1 MKLRYFLIT
10 VFLFAPLLSLA
21 ESPSDARLDPRT
33 KYQNGEIV
41 EILIVPGHDDKHSGA
56 VFRGQREAD
65 MNLML
70 AKKIAAEL
78 ANDPN
83 IFVTVTRDDAGY
95 YPPLQE
101 YFDENEKEINKF
113 IKDNK
118 AKTRRLMEAEDWTID
133 PGVTH
138 NDALPEV
145 AYALYGINK
154 WIAEESFDLVIHI
167 HFNDDTSHWGNNMGE
182 YGGYTIY
189 VPDENLP
196 NAKGSKPLAESIG
209 REMQKTFN
217 MSNLPLEA
225 DRSDEFGLVPDFK
238 LIALG
243 SNRTLATPSIL
254 VEYSYIYEPHVAAE
268 FLDLSTKVMSRATAL
283 GVYNLLGG
291 VSEWRNLTHSW
302 TKLMKLST
310 KKDVD
315 VLALQYGLKEL
326 GYYPPKNHHRDNCPF
341 SGLYGPCTQKAV
353 KAFQK
358 ANALKD
364 DGVAGP
370 KTLGAMNSIFGF

>member
-1 MKLRYFLIT
+1 MAFL
-10 VFLFAPLLSLA
+10 LAPILSFA

-56 VFRGQREAD
+56 VFREQREAD
-65 MNLML
+65 MNLLL
-70 AKKIAAEL
+70 AEKIAAEL

-118 AKTRRLMEAEDWTID
+118 EKTQKLLKREDIIID

-182 YGGYTIY
+182 YGGFTIY

-196 NAKGSKPLAESIG
+196 NSEKAKPLAEFIG
-209 REMQKTFN
+209 REMNKTFFH
-217 MSNLPLEA
+217 SNLPAELM
-225 DRSDEFGLVPDFK
+225 RSDEFGVVPNFK

-243 SNRTLATPSIL
+243 SNMTLSTPSIL
-254 VEYSYIYEPHVAAE
+254 IEYSYIYEPHVAAE

-283 GVYNLLGG
+283 GIYNMLGG
-291 VSEWRNLTHSW
+291 AAEWRNLTHLW
-302 TKLMKLST
+302 MKPMKLSVE
-310 KKDVD
+310 KDAD

-364 DGVAGP
+364 DGIAGP
-370 KTLGAMNSIFGF
+370 KTLELLNSIFGF